1 MNQDVVIHNP
11 ETALTL
17 FSADSVLAVVQ
28 AALREN
34 MGVGGVTQFDFDRI
48 KIPSGGGPSFLV
60 QAIDGERNE
69 RTVTGVIVL
78 ARDAR
83 AYWEKSLDD
92 GGGSQPPDC
101 HSNDGLIGIGTF
113 QGKTCSECP
122 MAQFGTDPKSGRGQA
137 CKAIRQ
143 LFMVQAGSMLPSVL
157 ALPPTSL
164 KPAKQY
170 MVRLAGQGI
179 PYWSVGTTIGLEPAQ
194 NAGGIKYA
202 KATFKFAGRL
212 PAEQVAKAKA
222 YSNLM
227 KSLVGHFTI
236 EASQY
241 REDV

>member
-1 MNQDVVIHNP
+1 MKQDVVVHNP
-11 ETALTL
+11 TALTV
-17 FSADSVLAVVQ
+17 FSADSQLAVVQ
-28 AALREN
+28 AAIAEN
-34 MGVGGVTQFDFDRI
+34 VGVGGVTEFDFDRI
-48 KIPSGGGPSFLV
+48 KIPSGGGPSFLL
-60 QAIDGERNE
+60 QGIDGERNE

-101 HSNDGLIGIGTF
+101 HSNDGLVGIGTF
-113 QGKTCSECP
+113 QGKACGECP

-143 LFMVQAGSMLPSVL
+143 LFIVQPGSMLPSVL

-164 KPAKQY
+164 KAAKQY
-170 MVRLAGQGI
+170 MLRIAGAGV
-179 PYWSVGTTIGLEPAQ
+179 PYWSVVTTIGLEPAQ

-202 KATFKFAGRL
+202 RATFKCAGTL
-212 PAEQVAKAKA
+212 EPEQIAKAKQ
-222 YSNLM
+222 YSDML
-227 KSLVGHFTI
+227 KGLVGRM
-236 EASQY
+236 AVDARQY